1 MLGHADAG
9 RPEAE
14 RAARE
19 RGIKIS
25 QAHPRPIGPV
35 PAPASLR
42 PTATLVV
49 RNAVLATCDR
59 GPSDA
64 GLIHGAALAV
74 ADRHIAWI
82 GHDRDVEDAVDLDV
96 ARVIDARGGLVTPG
110 LVDSHTHLV
119 FAGDRAGEFALRV
132 TGRSYLEVALSGG
145 GIAVTTR
152 ATNAAPDEAL
162 FEEAAARAR
171 RLLQQGVT
179 TLEVK
184 SGYGLTVEAELRLL
198 RIIQRLGQALF
209 GLVTIVPTLLLHA
222 VSPDSAGD
230 RAGVIRRICDELVP
244 EVAREKLAAF
254 CDVFVEEG
262 AFTVDEA
269 RRILEAARGRG
280 LVPRLH
286 ADQLTDG
293 GGAQLAA
300 ELGAASADHLEE
312 VDDAGIAALARAGVV
327 AGLLP
332 LSTLFLGSER
342 WAPAR
347 RLLDAGVPVAI
358 ATNLNPGS
366 AMSENV
372 GLALSLACLKLR
384 LSPAEALVAFTA
396 GGARALRRADVGRL
410 APGAEADLVL
420 WGCGSAEHLAWH
432 MAVNHALAVVKRGRI
447 VHEAVPVSA
456 VDCR

>member
-1 MLGHADAG
+1 VH
-9 RPEAE
+9 
-14 RAARE
+14 
-19 RGIKIS
+19 S
-25 QAHPRPIGPV
+25 
-35 PAPASLR
+35 PASLR
-42 PTATLVV
+42 PTATFAV

-64 GLIHGAALAV
+64 GLLHGAALAV
-74 ADRHIAWI
+74 TNRHVAWI
-82 GHDRDVEDAVDLDV
+82 GRDRDLADAVDLDG

-110 LVDSHTHLV
+110 LIDSHTHLV

-152 ATNAAPDEAL
+152 ATLAARDDVL
-162 FEEAAARAR
+162 FEEAARRAR

-179 TLEVK
+179 TVEVK

-198 RIIQRLGQALF
+198 RIVQRLGQALSDQ
-209 GLVTIVPTLLLHA
+209 VTIVPTLLLHA
-222 VSPDSAGD
+222 VPPEAAGD
-230 RAGVIRRICDELVP
+230 RAGFVARICDELVP
-244 EVAREKLAAF
+244 TVARERLAEF

-262 AFTVDEA
+262 AFSVEEA
-269 RRILEAARGRG
+269 RRILEAARARG
-280 LVPRLH
+280 LALRLH
-286 ADQLTDG
+286 ADELTAG
-293 GGAQLAA
+293 GGAELAA

-312 VDDAGIAALARAGVV
+312 VDERGIAALARAGVV

-347 RLLDAGVPVAI
+347 RLLEAGVPIAL

-366 AMSENV
+366 GMSENV

-384 LSPAEALVAFTA
+384 LTPAEALVAFTA
-396 GGARALRRADVGRL
+396 GGARALRRPDLGRL
-410 APGAEADLVL
+410 APGAEADLVV
-420 WGCGSAEHLAWH
+420 WGCDSAEHLAWH

-447 VHEAVPVSA
+447 VHEAAPAVA